1 MERAKQI
8 LRFGSVGVLN
18 TVVDVTLYVAL
29 RHAGFDILFANILS
43 TSVALC
49 MSYVL
54 NYRFTFRSSHSN
66 KRLVWFFGITC
77 FGLWLLQPIVITS
90 IIQADSV
97 VPLLHLTETI
107 TGNHSLAYNA
117 LPKLA
122 ATGVTLV
129 WNYLWYSYKIFNQS
143 KQTNE

>member
-8 LRFGSVGVLN
+8 LRFGSVGMLN
-18 TVVDVTLYVAL
+18 TVIDVTLFIVL
-29 RHAGFDILFANILS
+29 RHAGLNILFANILS

-49 MSYVL
+49 MSYIL
-54 NYRFTFRSSHSN
+54 NFRFTFRSSHSN
-66 KRLVWFFGITC
+66 NRLVWFFGITC
-77 FGLWLLQPIVITS
+77 FGLWILQPIVMTA
-90 IIQADSV
+90 IIKADSI
-97 VPLLHLTETI
+97 VPLLRLAETI

-129 WNYLWYSYKIFNQS
+129 WNYVWYSYKIFAKT
-143 KQTNE
+143 KQINE